1 MTRECQETLT
11 VGRFQL
17 CFIRSGDSQSVSI
30 LNEHG
35 DEIAYDEITYYEAAG
50 LVDFFE
56 GA

>member
-1 MTRECQETLT
+1 MARECQETLT

-17 CFIRSGDSQSVSI
+17 CFIHSGDTQSVSI
-30 LNEHG
+30 QDEHG

-50 LVDFFE
+50 LVEFFE